1 MNKTK
6 IIATIGPA
14 SSDKSVLKDLIISG
28 MDVARLNLTHADYAF
43 CTEIIEKVNSLN
55 KELNKNVAIMFD
67 TLGPDIR
74 MGRILG
80 GSANLK
86 KGDKI
91 RIYQNDILGDRTKF
105 SINDY
110 EILEYIK
117 PGTDLFIDDGKIRI
131 EALERG
137 EDYLICEVK
146 NDGTISDNKSLN
158 IACKVP
164 NRKFLSPKDIE
175 DIKFAHK
182 VKADF
187 LALSFVSSS
196 EDILEVSDL
205 LIDLGN
211 DHMEIIAKVENQR
224 SVDEI
229 DEIIKVSDGIMVAR
243 GDLGVEIPMERI
255 PMIQKS
261 IINKCHNSGKISI
274 VATELLSSME
284 NEMRP
289 TRAEVSDIANA
300 VIDGVDAVM
309 LSGETTVGRYP
320 VIALETMERIIK
332 SAEDNISYIELLGRA
347 MRTENQDVT
356 GLIAFSVADCANR
369 LKAKA
374 IVVPTVSGYTARK
387 MSRFRPS
394 CPIIAVSPSEETV
407 KSLALHFGIFP
418 VLIDELNSFDKIL
431 NKSKQVA
438 KAIIDVQD
446 GDKIIITGGYPFKEI
461 KHTNFMKIEE
471 L

>member
-14 SSDKSVLKDLIISG
+14 SSDKSILKDLIVNG
-28 MDVARLNLTHADYAF
+28 MDVARLNLTHADYDF
-43 CTEIIEKVNSLN
+43 CEEIIEKIKQLNS
-55 KELNKNVAIMFD
+55 ELKKNVAIMFD

-74 MGRILG
+74 IGRILG
-80 GSANLK
+80 GSANLA

-91 RIYQNDILGDRTKF
+91 RIYSGDILGDRTKF
-105 SINDY
+105 SINDV
-110 EILEYIK
+110 ELMDAIK
-117 PGTDLFIDDGKIRI
+117 IGMEFFIDDGKIKI
-131 EALERG
+131 EAIDRG

-146 NDGTISDNKSLN
+146 NDGVISDNKSLN
-158 IACKVP
+158 IACKVA
-164 NRKFLSPKDIE
+164 NRKFLSEKDIA
-175 DIKFAHK
+175 DIKFANK
-182 VKADF
+182 MNADF

-205 LIDLGN
+205 LIELGN
-211 DHMEIIAKVENQR
+211 DHLEIIAKVENER
-224 SVDEI
+224 SVEEI

-284 NEMRP
+284 HEMRP

-309 LSGETTVGRYP
+309 LSGETTVGLYP
-320 VIALETMERIIK
+320 VMALETMERIIK
-332 SAEDNISYIELLGRA
+332 SAEENISYIELLGRA

-394 CPIIAVSPSEETV
+394 CPIIAVSPNEETV

-431 NKSKQVA
+431 NKSKKVA
-438 KAIIDVQD
+438 SELLDIQE
-446 GDKIIITGGYPFKEI
+446 GDKIIITGGYPFKET